1 MVFCKV
7 HLIIF
12 TCSLE
17 LNKMNMLVFQLQL
30 FCFCILAQVKKLSDF
45 LVGKRTI
52 CTYVVLPVVQ
62 SFQQEP
68 WTRTSRLTVW
78 EISCALKRY

>member
-45 LVGKRTI
+45 LVRKRTNCFSGYLYI
-52 CTYVVLPVVQ
+52 CC
-62 SFQQEP
+62 
-68 WTRTSRLTVW
+68 TSCCP
-78 EISCALKRY
+78 EF